1 MFELSFGITCIVSF
15 VSGTILDLLVDIIS
29 KWNDEDEED

>member
-15 VSGTILDLLVDIIS
+15 ISGTILDLLVDVIG
-29 KWNDEDEED
+29 KWNDEDKED

>member
-15 VSGTILDLLVDIIS
+15 ISGTILDLLVDS
-29 KWNDEDEED
+29 KWKDEDEED

>member
-15 VSGTILDLLVDIIS
+15 ILGTILDLLVDIIS
-29 KWNDEDEED
+29 KWKDEDEED

>member
-15 VSGTILDLLVDIIS
+15 IPGRIPDLLLDIIS
-29 KWNDEDEED
+29 KWKDEDEED